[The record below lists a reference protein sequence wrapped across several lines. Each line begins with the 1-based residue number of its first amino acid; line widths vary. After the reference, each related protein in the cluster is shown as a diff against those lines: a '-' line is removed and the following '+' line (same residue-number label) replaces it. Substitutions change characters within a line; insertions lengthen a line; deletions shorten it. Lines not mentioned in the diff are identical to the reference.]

1 MRTNIISQNR
11 RNIYE
16 SNQINQTI
24 LEIDFLRT
32 FLNEWGSSTF
42 CKFGISKYYQY
53 AYSKILSN
61 VNNQGLQKLCLW
73 NLMDARFGRFFNSNS
88 PAKSLKL
95 YSPIWM
101 DSNDSQ
107 FNMWNDFD
115 LSFPNQLFLWV
126 NDLLPILRL
135 FNRFNP
141 SILNACTDLKLLSP
155 ISIDSTR
162 ENREKSNIV

>member
-1 MRTNIISQNR
+1 M
-11 RNIYE
+11 
-16 SNQINQTI
+16 NQIKLIKQYSKLISFEHSWMNEVARHFAN
-24 LEIDFLRT
+24 LEY
-32 FLNEWGSSTF
+32 LNTTNMH
-42 CKFGISKYYQY
+42 
-53 AYSKILSN
+53 YSKILSN

-73 NLMDARFGRFFNSNS
+73 DLMDARFGRFFNSNS